1 MYRAET
7 MRSAMSDQK
16 SDQGNATDRKLHLP
30 FQDVLWAVG
39 ILAVIFGLTP
49 VIVLYLLTMNWHP
62 TSCRAHITRDI
73 AGCVR
78 FLSLIQYFDLPL
90 WYGRSRRFETNPS
103 KPNSHRISM
112 DWRSAR
118 NWPFCMD
125 RPRVASRKWW

>member
-49 VIVLYLLTMNWHP
+49 AIVFFLLTIN
-62 TSCRAHITRDI
+62 
-73 AGCVR
+73 
-78 FLSLIQYFDLPL
+78 
-90 WYGRSRRFETNPS
+90 
-103 KPNSHRISM
+103 
-112 DWRSAR
+112 
-118 NWPFCMD
+118 
-125 RPRVASRKWW
+125 